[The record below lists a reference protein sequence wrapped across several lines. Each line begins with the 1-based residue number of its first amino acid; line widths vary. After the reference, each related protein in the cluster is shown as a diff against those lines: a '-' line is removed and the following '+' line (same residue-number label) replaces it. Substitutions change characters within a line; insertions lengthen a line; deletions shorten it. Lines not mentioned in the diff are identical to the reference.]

1 MWVLTRAFSVSNYE
15 NLYFFAN
22 SLQDST
28 KFTILYDQ
36 GNTVLLNIFGE
47 VSIAVR
53 ENFRLT
59 ARGDYFGYNT
69 DEVAQAWQRPNFK
82 IDLLS
87 TYNLFDKFLFTAN
100 LYTMGGI
107 QGLNLASDTSKKLDT
122 ITDLGFTAEYLFSE
136 KFSAFLQL
144 KNIFAKEY
152 ELYLN
157 YPSRGF
163 MALAG
168 VTLSF

>member
-1 MWVLTRAFSVSNYE
+1 M
-15 NLYFFAN
+15 
-22 SLQDST
+22 QDST

-47 VSIAVR
+47 VSIAAW

-59 ARGDYFGYNT
+59 ARGDYFGYST
-69 DEVAQAWQRPNFK
+69 DEVEEAWQRPNFK

-87 TYNLFDKFLFTAN
+87 TYNLYNKFLFTAN
-100 LYTMGGI
+100 LYTLGGI
-107 QGLNLASDTSKKLDT
+107 QGINLASNTPKKLDT
-122 ITDLGFTAEYLFSE
+122 ITDLGFTTEYLFSE
-136 KFSAFLQL
+136 KFSAFLQS

-152 ELYLN
+152 EQYLN

-163 MALAG
+163 MVLAG
-168 VTLSF
+168 ITFSF